1 MKRSIALTRL
11 VDYLDGYLKIAS
23 IPDRSLNGLQVEGR
37 PRIERAAFAVD
48 ASLET
53 IRAAA
58 REKADILV
66 VHHGLFW
73 SRNER
78 ITGVMRKRVG
88 ALVESGLSLYA
99 AHLPLDCHEQVG
111 NNAEIARLLGLEIE
125 ERFGDYHGVLI
136 GYTARAPRPIAR
148 TALARSV
155 EKALR
160 CRVAC
165 LNFGPTRVRRVGIV
179 SGGAA
184 EFAVEAKALGC
195 EAFITGETSHSAYH
209 AMKET
214 GINVIYAGH
223 YASETVGVKALA
235 RHLERKFG
243 LECRFLPAPT
253 GF

>member
-1 MKRSIALTRL
+1 MTRSIARTRL
-11 VDYLDGYLKIAS
+11 VEYLDGYLKIAT
-23 IPDRSLNGLQVEGR
+23 IPDKSLNGLQVEGR

-53 IRAAA
+53 IRAASRA
-58 REKADILV
+58 GADILV

-78 ITGVMRKRVG
+78 ITGVMRKRIG

-99 AHLPLDCHEQVG
+99 AHLPLDCHEEVG

-136 GYTARAPRPIAR
+136 GYTARSRRPIAR
-148 TALARSV
+148 SALARSV

-160 CRVAC
+160 CRVET
-165 LNFGPTRVRRVGIV
+165 LNFGPARVRRVGIV

-195 EAFITGETSHSAYH
+195 EAFVTGETSHSAYH
-209 AMKET
+209 AVKET
-214 GINVIYAGH
+214 GINVIFAGH

-235 RHLERKFG
+235 RHLEKKFG

>member
-1 MKRSIALTRL
+1 MQGSVTRSRL
-11 VDYLDGYLKIAS
+11 VRYLDDYLRIAS
-23 IPDRSLNGLQVEGR
+23 IPDKSLNGLQVEGR
-37 PRIERAAFAVD
+37 ARIERAAFAVD

-58 REKADILV
+58 RAKADIFV

-78 ITGVMRKRVG
+78 ITGVMRRRIG

-99 AHLPLDCHEQVG
+99 AHLPLDCHEEVG

-136 GYTARAPRPIAR
+136 GYTARAPKPVGRS
-148 TALARSV
+148 ALARSV

-160 CRVAC
+160 CRVEL
-165 LNFGPTRVRRVGIV
+165 LNFGPARVRRVGIV

-195 EAFITGETSHSAYH
+195 EAFVTGETSHSAYH
-209 AMKET
+209 AVKEA
-214 GINVIYAGH
+214 GINVIFAGH

>member
-1 MKRSIALTRL
+1 MNTSITRARL
-11 VDYLDGYLKIAS
+11 VAYLDGYLKIAS

-37 PRIERAAFAVD
+37 SRIERAAFAVD

-53 IRAAA
+53 IRAASRA
-58 REKADILV
+58 KADILV

-78 ITGVMRKRVG
+78 ITGVMRKRIG

-99 AHLPLDCHEQVG
+99 AHLPLDCHEEVG

-148 TALARSV
+148 TALARAV
-155 EKALR
+155 EKVLR

-195 EAFITGETSHSAYH
+195 DAFVTGETSHSAYH
-209 AMKET
+209 PAKET

-243 LECRFLPAPT
+243 IECRFLPAPT

>member
-1 MKRSIALTRL
+1 MQGSITRSRL
-11 VDYLDGYLKIAS
+11 VDYLDDYLKVSS

-37 PRIERAAFAVD
+37 SRIERAAFAVD
-48 ASLET
+48 ASLDT

-58 REKADILV
+58 RAKADILV

-78 ITGVMRKRVG
+78 ITGVMRKRIG

-99 AHLPLDCHEQVG
+99 AHLPLDCHEEVG
-111 NNAEIARLLGLEIE
+111 NNAEIARLLDLEIE

-136 GYTARAPRPIAR
+136 GYTARARRPIAR
-148 TALARSV
+148 SALARSV

-160 CRVAC
+160 CRVER
-165 LNFGPTRVRRVGIV
+165 LNFGPAKVRRVGIV

-195 EAFITGETSHSAYH
+195 DAFVTGETSHSAYH
-209 AMKET
+209 AMKEA

-235 RHLERKFG
+235 RHLEKKFG